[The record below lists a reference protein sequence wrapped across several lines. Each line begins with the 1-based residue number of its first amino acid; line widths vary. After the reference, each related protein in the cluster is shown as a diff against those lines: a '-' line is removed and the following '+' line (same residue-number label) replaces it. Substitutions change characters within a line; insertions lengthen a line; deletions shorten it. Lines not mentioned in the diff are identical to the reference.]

1 MKVNQSAAILDW
13 QANIQSLGF
22 KEPLVFSKLFLL
34 LLIFLLSLVAFPW
47 YGTHESSLNQE
58 SVIDLINQNRAT
70 ETLYPLRR
78 SIKLEQAARAKARD
92 ILENEYF
99 AHTSPTGAKAWDF
112 IRDTGMNFSF
122 AGENL
127 AINYTNGY
135 ELISD
140 LMQSPSHRDNLLSPL
155 FSEIGVASVRGEY
168 HGQQAVVTVQ
178 MFARP

>member
-1 MKVNQSAAILDW
+1 MKISQSAAILDW
-13 QANIQSLGF
+13 QANIQNVEV
-22 KEPLVFSKLFLL
+22 KEPLVFSKSFLL
-34 LLIFLLSLVAFPW
+34 LSIFSLSLVALPW
-47 YGTHESSLNQE
+47 HGAHEPGLNQQ

-70 ETLYPLRR
+70 ETLHPLRR
-78 SIKLEQAARAKARD
+78 SLKLEQAARAKARD

-99 AHTSPTGAKAWDF
+99 AHTSPTGTKAWDF

-135 ELISD
+135 ELIND

-178 MFARP
+178 IFARP